1 MRITHDNNALPHS
14 PGYSGGNQFA
24 SRGTINDMTI
34 TKNKFFRVL
43 ISLLAVLSVSVGITA
58 VTAAPAF
65 AEDGQSSEVADQQ
78 LRTYVQKELANNKYE
93 VEGGGYLYGRE
104 ILPPGANTD
113 VSSDKFETLSK
124 KGQNEFT
131 NDLMQSMD
139 DATSMT
145 DNEKVQN
152 NVGAVN
158 TQTSTNWL
166 KDLQNN
172 PGMGSKILQ
181 QTLANTKP
189 DFVSANEIYKP
200 FSGLIGTII
209 ALLAIL
215 MMAFLAVTLVI
226 DLCYIT
232 IPFARGLA
240 KGEGDD
246 KKISMVSS
254 EAIAA
259 VKETEEGDGKG
270 VALLAYLKK
279 RIIGILVLGFCLV
292 LLVQGEIF
300 TFTGTMVDMTFG
312 LMNAFLG

>member
-1 MRITHDNNALPHS
+1 M
-14 PGYSGGNQFA
+14 
-24 SRGTINDMTI
+24 
-34 TKNKFFRVL
+34 
-43 ISLLAVLSVSVGITA
+43 
-58 VTAAPAF
+58 
-65 AEDGQSSEVADQQ
+65 
-78 LRTYVQKELANNKYE
+78 RTYVQKELANNKYE

-131 NDLMQSMD
+131 NDLMKSMD

-232 IPFARGLA
+232 IPFARVLLRVKVTTRRSA
-240 KGEGDD
+240 WFPRKPSPPS
-246 KKISMVSS
+246 KKQKKATVRAWRCSRTLRRESLVFLCWAS
-254 EAIAA
+254 
-259 VKETEEGDGKG
+259 
-270 VALLAYLKK
+270 ALCCWF
-279 RIIGILVLGFCLV
+279 RVRFSRSLVLWW
-292 LLVQGEIF
+292 
-300 TFTGTMVDMTFG
+300 T
-312 LMNAFLG
+312 